1 MAELWIIY
9 TSKHD
14 YDSLENQAFKMNQAA
29 LDNGIDS
36 EIKYA
41 EYFDFKDGKVYYKE
55 LPEKKLPKI
64 AFLRCNYIDLAK
76 NLENLNIRCINN
88 SFAITNAT
96 DKYLAHSIVDKL
108 NIPQIKG
115 EICDNLDYEYIVE
128 KYGKPFILKDRFGL
142 QGKNIY
148 LVKSKLK
155 YNIIKRR
162 RDLSTYLVQEYISY
176 SRGKDVRLYFSG
188 NEFVGAVMRKNKHGL
203 VSNINGG
210 GLAYD
215 FKADEALINN
225 ARLIKDGI
233 KGDIIS
239 VDFVFKNENE
249 FLFCE
254 ANTNAGFKSYTFLG
268 YDMRSHFMAYIK
280 EELAK
285 IKA

>member
-14 YDSLENQAFKMNQAA
+14 YESIDNQAYKMNQAA
-29 LDNGIDS
+29 IDNGIDS
-36 EIKYA
+36 EVKFA
-41 EYFDFKDGKVYYKE
+41 EYFDFKDGKIYYKE
-55 LPEKKLPKI
+55 HLEEVLPKI

-76 NLENLNIRCINN
+76 SFESFGIRCINN

-96 DKYLAHSIVDKL
+96 DKALAHHLVSNL
-108 NIPQIKG
+108 NIPQING
-115 EICDNLDYEYIVE
+115 EICDNLDYEYIIS

-148 LVKSKLK
+148 LVKSKFK
-155 YNIIKRR
+155 YDILKRR
-162 RDLSTYLVQEYISY
+162 KDLSTYLVQEYIEY

-188 NEFVGAVMRKNKHGL
+188 DEFVGSVLRKNKRGL

-215 FKADEALINN
+215 FKATDELIANGKKIKEAL
-225 ARLIKDGI
+225 

-268 YDMRSHFMAYIK
+268 YDMRSHFMNYIK
-280 EELAK
+280 EKLK
-285 IKA
+285 K